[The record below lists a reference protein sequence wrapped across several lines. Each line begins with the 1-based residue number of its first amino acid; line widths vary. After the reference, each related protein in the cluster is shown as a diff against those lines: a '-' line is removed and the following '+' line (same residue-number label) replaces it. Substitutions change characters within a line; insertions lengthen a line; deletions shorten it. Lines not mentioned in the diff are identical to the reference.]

1 MKNKLTRRNFI
12 RTSSMV
18 GVGMAVGLPYI
29 ACGTNSPTKKAA
41 ILGGPKAFTGDWPK
55 WPIMGQIEQDE
66 LLAVLNSGGWCRLGN
81 KTAPKFEN
89 EFQKYTGAKKALAVS
104 SGTSALYTMLGAL
117 GIGPGDEVII
127 PPYTF
132 IATYNVIVLNYALPV
147 FVDVDIESFQID
159 ADKIESAISNNTK
172 VIMPVH
178 IGGSPYDVDKVH
190 NVAEKY
196 HVPVIEDACQAHMAE
211 WKGKCVGNWG
221 LGGAFSFQESKNLSS
236 GEGGAVITNDD
247 TFYQNCYGFH
257 HQGQGAD
264 AASLVPGSGI
274 RGSNLRITE
283 FQAAILLAQITRLS
297 EQVEKRWENAQ
308 YLTKMLE
315 QIPGIKPAKLY
326 DGVTKSAYHL
336 YMFRY
341 DKEMFSGMSRVQFIN
356 ALNAEGVPC
365 SSGYTSMTREKYITD
380 LAQNK
385 YYLNIYGEKRMK
397 EWVESL
403 SCPQNDRLC
412 DEEALWFSQNMLLG
426 TKTDM
431 EQIAEAIKK
440 IDKYSSEIS
449 EIR

>member
-18 GVGMAVGLPYI
+18 GVGMAIGLPYI
-29 ACGTNSPTKKAA
+29 ACGTNLQTKKAA
-41 ILGGPKAFTGDWPK
+41 ILGGPKAFTGDWSK
-55 WPIMGQIEQDE
+55 WPLIGQIEQDE
-66 LLAVLNSGGWCRLGN
+66 LLTVLNSGGWCRLGN

-117 GIGPGDEVII
+117 CIGPGDEVII

-159 ADKIESAISNNTK
+159 ADEIESAISNNTK

-178 IGGSPYDVDKVH
+178 IGGSPFDVDRVLKVSEKH
-190 NVAEKY
+190 NI
-196 HVPVIEDACQAHMAE
+196 PVIEDACQAHMAE

-264 AASLVPGSGI
+264 VASLVPGSGI

-283 FQAAILLAQITRLS
+283 FQAAILLAQMTRLT
-297 EQVEKRWENAQ
+297 EQVKRRWENAQ
-308 YLTKMLE
+308 YLTEMLI

-341 DKEMFSGMSRVQFIN
+341 DKRMFSEMSRSQFMN
-356 ALNAEGVPC
+356 ALDAEGIPC

-385 YYLNIYGEKRMK
+385 YYLNIYGEKRIK

-440 IDKYSSEIS
+440 IATYSSEIS
-449 EIR
+449 RI

>member
-18 GVGMAVGLPYI
+18 GVGMAIGLPYI
-29 ACGTNSPTKKAA
+29 ACGTNLQTKKAA
-41 ILGGPKAFTGDWPK
+41 ILGGTKAFTGDWSK
-55 WPIMGQIEQDE
+55 WPIIGQIEQDE
-66 LLAVLNSGGWCRLGN
+66 LLTVLNSGGWCRLGN

-283 FQAAILLAQITRLS
+283 FQAAILLAQMTRLT
-297 EQVEKRWENAQ
+297 EQVKRRWENAQ
-308 YLTKMLE
+308 YLTEMLI

-341 DKEMFSGMSRVQFIN
+341 DKRMFSEMSRSQFMN
-356 ALNAEGVPC
+356 ALDAEGIPC

-412 DEEALWFSQNMLLG
+412 DEEALWFGQNMLLG

-440 IDKYSSEIS
+440 IATYSSEIS
-449 EIR
+449 RI